1 MIKKIIL
8 FLFITINLYAI
19 KPSVEE
25 LTWPNGES
33 FLTFLENNKIP
44 LSLYYNLE
52 KEDQELAT
60 EITSGTRFQILR
72 DENDRVSQVL
82 IPISE
87 ELQIHIHKDIVG
99 KYVID
104 FIPIIYENEDRI
116 LSIDVQRS
124 PYQDIIEHSGNV
136 ALASAFLNA
145 FKGSV
150 DYKGLKKGDKLV
162 IIYTQKRRLG
172 RVFGM
177 PNIKAAMIEIRGNA
191 KYVYQYDDRFYDETG
206 KELENFFLIE
216 PVKNA
221 RISSRFTPKRWH
233 PILKRYRAHLGI
245 DYAAPKGTKI
255 YAAGDGR
262 ISFVGQ
268 KGGYGNVIMLN
279 HTDNYMTLYAHLNG
293 FASGV
298 KSGKRIKKGDVIA
311 YVGSTGMST
320 GPHLHFGLYKNN
332 QAINPESVVKIT
344 KSSLSGTQ
352 KKEFSALVG
361 GINRDFEVSLN
372 AHTNAPKEEGFDSV
386 IAF

>member
-1 MIKKIIL
+1 
-8 FLFITINLYAI
+8 
-19 KPSVEE
+19 PSVEE

-206 KELENFFLIE
+206 KELENFFLIK

>member
-72 DENDRVSQVL
+72 DKNDRVSQVL

-87 ELQIHIHKDIVG
+87 ELQIHIYKDIVG

-104 FIPIIYENEDRI
+104 FIPIIYESEDRI

-124 PYQDIIEHSGNV
+124 PYQDIIENSGNV

-177 PNIKAAMIEIRGNA
+177 PDIKAAMIEIRGNA

-206 KELENFFLIE
+206 KELENFFLIK
-216 PVKNA
+216 PVKSA

-279 HTDNYMTLYAHLNG
+279 HTDNYMTLYAHLSG

-298 KSGKRIKKGDVIA
+298 RAGKIIKKGDVIA

-344 KSSLSGTQ
+344 KSSLSGAQ
-352 KKEFSALVG
+352 KKEFSVLVS
-361 GINRDFEVSLN
+361 GINKDFEASLN